1 MHCGCYSHFS
11 ECCIILKY
19 AAWVNCFPNSHQFR
33 LFNKMGKNV
42 KADKHFA
49 NQMFLYIFLI
59 GTIYMDNFKQYLQ
72 LWMQKC
78 YCTVSY
84 FFQKHCTIQN
94 SKLFYIHSL
103 PVLWMTEFFIPCWNI
118 FSLYFRSGLF
128 ALQLERFLGGE
139 NRLQR
144 MYELFGKPNSM
155 QIWNE

>member
-84 FFQKHCTIQN
+84 FSRNIARYKTRSYFHIVYQYCEWRN
-94 SKLFYIHSL
+94 
-103 PVLWMTEFFIPCWNI
+103 FFIPCWNI